1 MTSVRVVAADPV
13 EEREPLVRR
22 TEECERRAA
31 RAQELRS
38 RLAALRLR
46 RRLELGRAVAS
57 LDREIDEHERTVAG
71 DEAYV
76 ALHRRTPAFGSRP
89 VA

>member
-1 MTSVRVVAADPV
+1 MRTVAPAAMPL
-13 EEREPLVRR
+13 EPLIHR
-22 TEECERRAA
+22 TEECERRAG
-31 RAQELRS
+31 RAQELRA
-38 RLAALRLR
+38 RLAALRL
-46 RRLELGRAVAS
+46 RRLELGRAVAAI
-57 LDREIDEHERTVAG
+57 DREIDEYERTVAC